1 MAMIINQNDN
11 NTFIKNVES
20 NDVTWIVHNTCLW
33 KMTCWFFGGLNLLKT
48 FCKKLKK
55 SLNHRELKMV

>member
-1 MAMIINQNDN
+1 MIINQNVYYR
-11 NTFIKNVES
+11 FLKNVEF
-20 NDVTWIVHNTCLW
+20 NDVTYIVHNTCLW

-48 FCKKLKK
+48 FRKKLKK